1 MSEVTKTSRIDFKEL
16 LKKRATSVMSQVRQR
31 KIVHTGEPLFT
42 AGEVMNT
49 LNPIAR
55 LFRMICVLNH
65 VTTDDLF
72 DKHKEYCERISMMPT
87 AINTDK
93 HNLRKALAK
102 PCMTIG
108 VMTKL
113 LDILGYNL
121 VDISYTLLNTKNGEV
136 TTFSY
141 SDTEKEEFQEILGRS
156 NRSAKGYILDSGSLE
171 DNNKNEITNHFND
184 NNEIVIKMM

>member
-16 LKKRATSVMSQVRQR
+16 LKKRAFSVMTQVRQR
-31 KIVHTGEPLFT
+31 KVVHTGEPLFT

-55 LFRMICVLNH
+55 LFRMICVLDH
-65 VTTDDLF
+65 ITTDDLF
-72 DKHKEYCERISMMPT
+72 DRHKEYCERISMMPT

-141 SDTEKEEFQEILGRS
+141 SDTEKKEFQEILGRS
-156 NRSAKGYILDSGSLE
+156 NRSEKGYILDSGSLE
-171 DNNKNEITNHFND
+171 DNNKSNIFNNGND
-184 NNEIVIKMM
+184 EIVIKM

>member
-72 DKHKEYCERISMMPT
+72 DKHKEAAQVEIPVPQLIM
-87 AINTDK
+87 
-93 HNLRKALAK
+93 
-102 PCMTIG
+102 G
-108 VMTKL
+108 
-113 LDILGYNL
+113 
-121 VDISYTLLNTKNGEV
+121 
-136 TTFSY
+136 FS
-141 SDTEKEEFQEILGRS
+141 IRW
-156 NRSAKGYILDSGSLE
+156 
-171 DNNKNEITNHFND
+171 
-184 NNEIVIKMM
+184 